1 MKTIDLVVIGSGAAG
16 MAAAIEAKKNG
27 INDILILEKD
37 ERLGGILNQCIH
49 NGFGLTE
56 FKEELTGPEYLQ
68 RFVDQVKEM
77 GIPYKLNAQV
87 LELSKDKVV
96 TYSSKEDGLVKL
108 QARAVV
114 MATGC
119 YERNAGAIMLPGDRC
134 SGVITAGT
142 AQRYLNINGLMVGKR
157 VVILGSGDIGLI
169 MARRLTLEGAKVLCV
184 SELMPYSAG
193 LNRNIQQCLIDFDI
207 PLYLSRT
214 VSKVIGKNGRLEK
227 VVLSAVDDKLQII
240 PGTEMEFECD
250 TLILSVGLIP
260 YIQLLNDINC
270 PTSSTRGALVNQY
283 METEI
288 EGIFTAGNC
297 LHVHDVVDFVSDEA
311 RLAGRSAALY
321 LQNKIDNKE
330 NKIALK
336 PGNGLSYVL
345 PQFVLENSLEDIIIK
360 FRVRRPVQ
368 DQIVWIKSGETVISK
383 LIKPVMIPSEM
394 VMIKLPKEKLV
405 GIKEDIVV
413 SLEDR

>member
-1 MKTIDLVVIGSGAAG
+1 MKQIDLVIIGSGAAG

-27 INDILILEKD
+27 IDDLLILEKD

-68 RFVDQVKEM
+68 RFVDQVIEL

-87 LELSKDKVV
+87 TDLSKDKVV

-108 QARAVV
+108 QAKAII

-119 YERNAGAIMLPGDRC
+119 YERNAGAIMLPGDRP

-184 SELMPYSAG
+184 SEIMPYSNG
-193 LNRNIQQCLIDFDI
+193 LNRNIQQCLIDYDI

-214 VSKVIGKNGRLEK
+214 VSKVVGKDRLEK
-227 VVLSAVDDKLQII
+227 VVLSAVDENLQII

-260 YIQLLNDINC
+260 YVSLLNYIDC
-270 PTSSTRGALVNQY
+270 PISSTKGPVVNQY

-288 EGIFTAGNC
+288 PGIFTCGNC
-297 LHVHDVVDFVSDEA
+297 LHVHDVVDFVSQEA
-311 RLAGRSAALY
+311 RLAGKSAALY
-321 LQNKIDNKE
+321 LKNEINNNEDRIKIK
-330 NKIALK
+330 A
-336 PGNGLSYVL
+336 GNNISYVL
-345 PQFVLENSLEDIIIK
+345 PQFVLKNSVNDLTFK
-360 FRVRRPVQ
+360 FRVRKPVK
-368 DQIVWIKSGETVISK
+368 DQVVFIKSGETVLAK
-383 LIKPVMIPSEM
+383 FIKSALIPSEM
-394 VMIKLPKEKLV
+394 VMVNLSKDKLDEIKDE
-405 GIKEDIVV
+405 IVI